1 MKEGDVTTITIDGA
15 AELEPVVRLTRDIAR
30 GARGLSRA
38 EARYLVDAY
47 YQMQAYR
54 IQSQSQVRAT
64 AESGESNEVLRWM
77 FEQMATL
84 EQQIQRALDKWTDGL
99 VEGRWLKSIH
109 GIGPVI
115 AAGLLA
121 HIDIERAPT
130 VGHIWRFAGL
140 DPTVK
145 WGKGQKRPWNARLKL
160 VCWNLGDSFVKQ
172 RRSPK
177 DVYGRFYEE
186 RKALELERN
195 ERGDYA
201 DIARQTLAERN
212 IIDPATRRT
221 YESGKLPLGRIELR
235 ARRYAVKLLLAHLHH
250 VMYVLRY
257 GTPPPKPYVLE
268 HGGHAHMIAPPN
280 WP

>member
-1 MKEGDVTTITIDGA
+1 VTIPTIDGKV
-15 AELEPVVRLTRDIAR
+15 ELEPIARLTRDLAR
-30 GARGLSRA
+30 GSRGMSRA

-47 YQMQAYR
+47 YQIQSYR
-54 IQSQSQVRAT
+54 IRSQSQVRAT
-64 AESGESNEVLRWM
+64 SESGESNEVLRWL
-77 FEQMATL
+77 FDQMSAL
-84 EQQIQRALDKWTDGL
+84 EQQIQRSLDKWTDGL

-121 HIDIERAPT
+121 HIDVERAPT

-140 DPTVK
+140 DPTVT
-145 WGKGQKRPWNARLKL
+145 WRKGQKRPWNARLKL
-160 VCWNLGDSFVKQ
+160 ICWNLGDSFVKH
-172 RRSPK
+172 RNSEK
-177 DVYGRFYEE
+177 DYYGRIYEQ
-186 RKALELERN
+186 RKRLELERN
-195 ERGDYA
+195 ERGEYA
-201 DIARQTLAERN
+201 DLARQTLAERR

-221 YESGKLPLGRIELR
+221 YEAGRLPLGRIELR

-250 VMYVLRY
+250 VMYETRY
-257 GTPPPKPYVLE
+257 GTPPPRPYVIE

>member
-1 MKEGDVTTITIDGA
+1 MTATTIDLD
-15 AELEPVVRLTRDIAR
+15 LEPITRLTRDLAR
-30 GARGLSRA
+30 HARGLGRA

-47 YQMQAYR
+47 YQVQEYR
-54 IQSQSQVRAT
+54 ISAQSQVRAT
-64 AESGESNEVLRWM
+64 SESGESNEVLRWM
-77 FEQMATL
+77 LEQMATL
-84 EQQIQRALDKWTDGL
+84 EQQIQRALDKWTDAL
-99 VEGRWLKSIH
+99 PEGRWLKSVH

-140 DPTVK
+140 DPTVT
-145 WGKGQKRPWNARLKL
+145 WRKGQKRPWNARLKTI
-160 VCWNLGDSFVKQ
+160 CWNLGDSFVKH
-172 RRSPK
+172 RNSPK
-177 DVYGRFYEE
+177 DFYGRIYEE
-186 RKALELERN
+186 RKALELARN
-195 ERGDYA
+195 ERGEYA
-201 DIARQTLAERN
+201 DLARQTLAERN
-212 IIDPATRRT
+212 IIDAATRAA
-221 YESGKLPLGRIELR
+221 YEAGRLPLGRIELR

-257 GTPPPKPYVLE
+257 GTPPPRPYVIE